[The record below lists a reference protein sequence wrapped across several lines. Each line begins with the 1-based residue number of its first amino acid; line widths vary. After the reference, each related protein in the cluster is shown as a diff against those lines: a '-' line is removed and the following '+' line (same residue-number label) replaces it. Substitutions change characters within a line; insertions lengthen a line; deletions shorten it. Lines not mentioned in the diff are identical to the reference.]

1 MEELVK
7 KEIRNLNL
15 RMEFV
20 NYIGG
25 VPLAVFFLVLSQKM
39 YYEKF
44 YQVLLGFLA
53 AVTITLLIFPYLRT
67 RMFYAMFR
75 PVLENK
81 NQNDLSFAKEQ
92 LLKFPTYCGILVQL
106 QWIVGDITTLS
117 VYYSFVPVS
126 AYGLT
131 TFFLL
136 VVFLAPI
143 NYMIHSTQADIFL
156 SKILTLPAIR
166 NIPVNKENIRAVT
179 IFQRVSIA
187 SFSILFLP
195 VGVLVSLYFFGS
207 LSDPDD
213 PFRNYL
219 VGLIGIQSVSISYI
233 CSNLLAK
240 ILSKNTENVKEAL
253 SELKNGNLAYKMPLV
268 DSEELGFVLAL
279 NFNELRDKIFEV
291 VTHLKSTSNKL
302 NALSY
307 TLENNATHVA
317 KEAENQSNFAEE
329 LSRSMEEFQ
338 TAIVQTEKNTE
349 SQKGLTEVCVD
360 ALFDLDSEMQSSLK
374 QAGESASLSKK
385 ANEYAEFGSGL
396 GLSTKNAIS
405 EIQEES
411 KAIIDYAQLIS
422 EISDQVGLLSLNAS
436 IESARAGESGKGFQ
450 VVAREIS
457 KLGENT
463 NQNSEMISKKVK
475 ILSQKIKHGYE
486 QIQEVSERFR
496 EIQEASLKSDQSIK
510 QISENLGRQFN
521 LHGKVKTFI
530 LQLKDQALAIRES
543 AKEQK
548 STIEESNS
556 ELEKLSSGSE
566 QLTQSAKNL
575 KNVSLEL
582 KEDAALLLKQIE
594 FFKVGS

>member
-1 MEELVK
+1 MEDLVK

-53 AVTITLLIFPYLRT
+53 AVTITLVIFPYLRT
-67 RMFYAMFR
+67 RMFYTMFR
-75 PVLENK
+75 PVLEGS
-81 NQNDLSFAKEQ
+81 NQHDLSFAKEQ

-117 VYYSFVPVS
+117 VYYSFVPIS
-126 AYGLT
+126 LYGLT

-143 NYMIHSTQADIFL
+143 NYMIHSTQADLFL
-156 SKILTLPAIR
+156 SNILTLPAIR
-166 NIPVNKENIRAVT
+166 NIPVNKEHIRAVT

-195 VGVLVSLYFFGS
+195 VGVLISLYFFGS
-207 LSDPDD
+207 LSDAND

-279 NFNELRDKIFEV
+279 NFNELRDKILEV
-291 VTHLKSTSNKL
+291 VTHLKSTSSKL
-302 NALSY
+302 NELSF

-349 SQKGLTEVCVD
+349 AQKGLTEVCVD
-360 ALFDLDSEMQSSLK
+360 ALFDLDNEMQSSLT
-374 QAGESASLSKK
+374 QAGESANLSKK

-463 NQNSEMISKKVK
+463 NQNSEMISKKLK
-475 ILSQKIKHGYE
+475 TLSQKIKHGYE

-510 QISENLGRQFN
+510 QISENLGRQFK
-521 LHGKVKTFI
+521 LHGTVKTFI

-543 AKEQK
+543 AKEQIT
-548 STIEESNS
+548 TIEESNS
-556 ELEKLSSGSE
+556 EPEKLSSGSE

-582 KEDAALLLKQIE
+582 KEDAASLLKQIE
-594 FFKVGS
+594 FFKY